1 MKNKL
6 FFSKFL
12 ATPGLF
18 VYEQKVI
25 APVLEDGFPV
35 LDQLVHSGGINHG
48 QEAEEDQGHLS

>member
-12 ATPGLF
+12 ATAGLF

-25 APVLEDGFPV
+25 APVLEVGFRV
-35 LDQLVHSGGINHG
+35 LDQLVHSGGIYHG

>member
-35 LDQLVHSGGINHG
+35 LDQLVHSGGIIMAKKPKKTKG
-48 QEAEEDQGHLS
+48 T

>member
-12 ATPGLF
+12 ATPRLF

-25 APVLEDGFPV
+25 APVLEDGFRV
-35 LDQLVHSGGINHG
+35 LDQVHSGGIIMAKKPKKTKG
-48 QEAEEDQGHLS
+48 T